1 MEHSRQH
8 DVGGE
13 TSLAAGAFEPVLAR
27 RRPADN
33 VERAR
38 RPLVERVLVD
48 ERPDLLV
55 AALDLLLGL
64 DQPRQL
70 EIASSM
76 RG

>member
-1 MEHSRQH
+1 MEHPRQL
-8 DVGGE
+8 DVGRVAR
-13 TSLAAGAFEPVLAR
+13 LAARLREPVEAWR
-27 RRPADN
+27 VAADDI
-33 VERAR
+33 AGTG
-38 RPLVERVLVD
+38 RPLDERVLVD

-64 DQPRQL
+64 DQPRQV